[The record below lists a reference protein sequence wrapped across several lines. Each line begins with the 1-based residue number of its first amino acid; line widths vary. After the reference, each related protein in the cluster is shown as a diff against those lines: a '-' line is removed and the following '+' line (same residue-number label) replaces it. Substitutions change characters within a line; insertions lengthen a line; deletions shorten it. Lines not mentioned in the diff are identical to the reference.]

1 MMSRQ
6 NMVLSFLGR
15 YHSPFELTVVLFAL
29 L

>member
-6 NMVLSFLGR
+6 NMELSFSGR
-15 YHSPFELTVVLFAL
+15 YHSSFELTVVLFTL